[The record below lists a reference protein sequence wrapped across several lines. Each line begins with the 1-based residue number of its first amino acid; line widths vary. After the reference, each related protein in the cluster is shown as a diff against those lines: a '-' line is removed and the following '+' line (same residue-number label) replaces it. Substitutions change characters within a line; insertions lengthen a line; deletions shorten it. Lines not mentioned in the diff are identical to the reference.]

1 MLTPNFASLSKWCN
15 TDQYISKMRT
25 IQMNAKVYSKCL
37 FMRLSEEIE
46 YYD

>member
-1 MLTPNFASLSKWCN
+1 MLTPNFASLNKCN

-37 FMRLSEEIE
+37 FMRLSEIE
-46 YYD
+46 YD